1 LERTRDRGMVVKSW
15 VPQAEIVQHEALG
28 AFVMHCGWNSTLE
41 AVMSGLPM
49 ICWPLYAEQGMNKVF
64 MVEEMRIGVEMA
76 GYEKFVKAE
85 EVEAKV
91 RLAME
96 TEEGKV
102 LRESLAV
109 AQEKALEAIRES
121 GSSVVAFAEFMREM
135 EKRSSPENG
144 ECK

>member
-1 LERTRDRGMVVKSW
+1 MVVKSW

-41 AVMSGLPM
+41 AVMSGLLM
-49 ICWPLYAEQGMNKVF
+49 ICWSLYAEQGMNKVF
-64 MVEEMRIGVEMA
+64 MVEEMKIGVEMA

-85 EVEAKV
+85 EVETKV